1 MKKRLV
7 RTPYHLPYNPD
18 LKEHARTLRKN
29 MTDAEKKLWQFLRRR
44 PEQWL
49 RQRPIDNFI
58 ADFYCPSFKLVVEVD
73 GAHHFSDDGKRYDE
87 ARTQILEGYGLR
99 VLRFSN
105 REVMENFEGVCQV
118 IDEICSRSM

>member
-1 MKKRLV
+1 MSRCLV

-18 LKEHARTLRKN
+18 LKERARALRKN

-58 ADFYCPSFKLVVEVD
+58 ADFYCAAFRLVVEVD
-73 GAHHFSDDGKRYDE
+73 GAHHFTDEGKARDE
-87 ARTQILEGYGLR
+87 ARTAVLNGYGIR
-99 VLRFSN
+99 VERFSN
-105 REVMENFEGVCQV
+105 RDVLENFEGVCQA
-118 IDEICSRSM
+118 IESMCSPPV

>member
-18 LKEHARTLRKN
+18 LKDRARALRKN
-29 MTDAEKKLWQFLRRR
+29 MTDAEKRLWQFLRRR

-58 ADFYCPSFKLVVEVD
+58 ADFYCAAFKLVVEVD
-73 GAHHFSDDGKRYDE
+73 GAHHFTDEGKTYDE
-87 ARTQILEGYGLR
+87 ERSRILEGYGLR
-99 VLRFSN
+99 VARFSN
-105 REVMENFEGVCQV
+105 REVMENFDGVCQM
-118 IDEICSRSM
+118 IEQMCSASG